1 MSAAL
6 LYDSIARIARHESN
20 ARSIA
25 AIGEVTNIYPADG
38 ASKDHAV
45 TVKLRESGLAL
56 PHVPVAVGVLG
67 FAAIPSV
74 GDLVIVVFAD
84 GDIHAPVVI
93 GALYRSDVAPPAH
106 KEEQVVLRLPANVSN
121 PDLQCEI
128 TGDPGAITITLP
140 DGVLVELSKGKIH
153 LKADVAEATLD
164 ARGRIDVKV
173 GDASM
178 TLKKDG
184 GVQLKCTDFKVE
196 ANGNIELKAAGVAK
210 VKGASVELN

>member
-6 LYDSIARIARHESN
+6 LYDSIARIARHEAH

-25 AIGEVTNIYPADG
+25 AIGEVTNVYPADG
-38 ASKDHAV
+38 AAKDHAV

-56 PHVPVAVGVLG
+56 PRVPVAVGVLG

-74 GDLVIVVFAD
+74 GDLVVVAFAD

-93 GALYRSDVAPPAH
+93 GALYRSDVDPPAH
-106 KEEQVVLRLPANVSN
+106 KERQIVLRLPAGAADPAVS
-121 PDLQCEI
+121 CEI
-128 TGDPGAITITLP
+128 AGDPATIKIALP
-140 DGVLVELSKGKIH
+140 NGVAVELTKGTIH

-184 GVQLKCTDFKVE
+184 GVQLKCTDFKLD
-196 ANGNIELKAAGVAK
+196 ANGSIELKAAGPVK
-210 VKGASVELN
+210 VKGATVELN